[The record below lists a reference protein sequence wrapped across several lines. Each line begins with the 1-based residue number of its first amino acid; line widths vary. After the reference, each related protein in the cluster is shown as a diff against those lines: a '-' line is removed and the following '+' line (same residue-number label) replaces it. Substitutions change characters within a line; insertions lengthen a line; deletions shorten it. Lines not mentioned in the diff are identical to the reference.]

1 MNKRFAGLV
10 LAVSATLAVPAW
22 SQDKPQAAP
31 PDAGA
36 VVIGREP
43 GGAVAGGVRTR
54 SATITKIDS
63 ATRDITLKRPDGNE
77 VTIRAGDAVKNFD
90 QLKVGD
96 VVTLKQGA
104 ALLVELRK
112 VEGGG
117 IRQRTDWVEVFLS
130 QPGQS
135 PGVGVRHTVHAVV
148 NVFAIDHKKKT
159 VTLRGVRETRKF
171 EVDDPKLLDS
181 LKVGDQ
187 VEATL
192 VQGEALFVEPRGKAA
207 RKK

>member
-1 MNKRFAGLV
+1 MNKRFVGFM
-10 LAVSATLAVPAW
+10 LAVSATLSVPAW
-22 SQDKPQAAP
+22 SQDKSQAAP

-63 ATRDITLKRPDGNE
+63 ATRDITLKRPDGQE
-77 VTIRAGDAVKNFD
+77 VTIRASDAVKNFD
-90 QLKVGD
+90 KLKVGD

-148 NVFAIDHKKKT
+148 NVFAIDRKKKT
-159 VTLRGVRETRKF
+159 VTLRGVHETRKF
-171 EVDDPKLLDS
+171 EVDDPKLLES

-192 VQGEALFVEPRGKAA
+192 VQGEALFVEPAGKAA
-207 RKK
+207 KKK

>member
-1 MNKRFAGLV
+1 MNKRIVGLM
-10 LAVSATLAVPAW
+10 LAVSAMLSVPAW
-22 SQDKPQAAP
+22 SQNKPQAAP

-43 GGAVAGGVRTR
+43 GEAVAGGMVTR
-54 SATITKIDS
+54 SATITKIDP
-63 ATRDITLKRPDGNE
+63 ATRDITLKRPDGTE

-90 QLKVGD
+90 KLKVGD

-104 ALLVELRK
+104 ALLIGLSK

-135 PGVGVRHTVHAVV
+135 PGVAVRHTVHAVV
-148 NVFAIDHKKKT
+148 SVFAIDRKKKT

-171 EVDDPKLLDS
+171 EIDDPKILES

-192 VQGEALFVEPRGKAA
+192 IQGEALFVEPGRAP
-207 RKK
+207 KKK

>member
-1 MNKRFAGLV
+1 MNKRIVGLM
-10 LAVSATLAVPAW
+10 LAVSATVSVPAW
-22 SQDKPQAAP
+22 SQDKAQTAP
-31 PDAGA
+31 PDAAA

-43 GGAVAGGVRTR
+43 GEAVAGGVVTR
-54 SATITKIDS
+54 SATITKID
-63 ATRDITLKRPDGNE
+63 AAKRDITLKRPNGTE
-77 VTIRAGDAVKNFD
+77 VTIRAGEEVKNFD

-96 VVTLKQGA
+96 IVTLKQGA
-104 ALLVELRK
+104 ALLMELRK
-112 VEGGG
+112 TEGSG
-117 IRQRTDWVEVFLS
+117 IRQRSDWVEVFLS

-135 PGVGVRHTVHAVV
+135 PGVAVKHTVRAVV
-148 NVFAIDHKKKT
+148 NVFAIDRKKKT

-192 VQGEALFVEPRGKAA
+192 IQGEALFVERAGKPKA
-207 RKK
+207 KK

>member
-1 MNKRFAGLV
+1 MKKRIAGLM
-10 LAVSATLAVPAW
+10 LAVSATVAFPVW

-31 PDAGA
+31 PDDGA

-43 GGAVAGGVRTR
+43 GEALAAGVRTR

-63 ATRDITLKRPDGNE
+63 ATRDITLKRPNGAE
-77 VTIRAGDAVKNFD
+77 VTIRASDAVKNFD

-104 ALLVELRK
+104 ALLVGLTK
-112 VEGGG
+112 VEGNG

-135 PGVGVRHTVHAVV
+135 PGVAVRHRVHAVV
-148 NVFAIDHKKKT
+148 NVFAIDRKKKT

-171 EVDDPKLLDS
+171 EIDDPKLLES

-192 VQGEALFVEPRGKAA
+192 IQGEALFVEPAA
-207 RKK
+207 RAAKKK